1 MRPVP
6 PGLGPRGVQ
15 DMFCAMLIGAH
26 TCNARTHL
34 RVVHL
39 TRVAGK
45 LNGMHENMA
54 SFPCPDVDGAL
65 ENAPLRVL
73 RCSNVELI
81 SRDAES
87 SVSCSRGDFTDSE
100 QELKFCGVTVT
111 GEQPLLLTVS
121 KGKAEGSLKV
131 RVNTEATVLGM
142 RVLEEVKKS
151 LLAPE

>member
-87 SVSCSRGDFTDSE
+87 S
-100 QELKFCGVTVT
+100 ELKFCGVTVT